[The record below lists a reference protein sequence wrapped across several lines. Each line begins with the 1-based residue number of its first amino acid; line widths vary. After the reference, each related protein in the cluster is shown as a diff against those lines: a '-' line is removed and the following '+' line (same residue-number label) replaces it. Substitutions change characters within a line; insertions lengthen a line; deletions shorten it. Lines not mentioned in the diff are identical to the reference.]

1 MSITNLCV
9 LHGYSNGEG
18 WYEERLR
25 KALSWKGLPFEAK
38 VKHGILWFATAVER
52 GRKFKTRTLK
62 SAGLRHPKPF
72 HQPSCKPPAPNL
84 FQTPSPTIRPAA
96 KRVIGEALSTSH
108 SRRCIHWH
116 RRTQPLPLFAQ
127 SAFLLCSPSKPNE
140 GKEIACG
147 RVGCRPNPPRGPIS
161 FDPHYLHDT

>member
-1 MSITNLCV
+1 MSIANLCV

-84 FQTPSPTIRPAA
+84 FQAPSPGDPAGGQTGHRRRSQYQPFPTMYPLASQDTASPLICSKRFSFVFTLQA
-96 KRVIGEALSTSH
+96 KRGERNRLWPRWLSPKPTTWPHLVRPS
-108 SRRCIHWH
+108 
-116 RRTQPLPLFAQ
+116 LF
-127 SAFLLCSPSKPNE
+127 
-140 GKEIACG
+140 
-147 RVGCRPNPPRGPIS
+147 
-161 FDPHYLHDT
+161 T